1 MIEIIPNWHPIFV
14 HFTVAFLVLC
24 GVLQLALWL
33 SKPVAQHPSAA
44 IIQKW
49 LVGLASAAVI
59 ATVATG
65 LQAYYSVNH
74 DTPSHLAM
82 TNHRN
87 WAFATATVFILGAL
101 VFFTAPR
108 LRQSIAGACFVGALV
123 LVSTTAFKGGEVVY
137 RYGLGVMSLP
147 KVTGEGHDH
156 DHGDGKGHDQAK
168 PEQTTK
174 TAAHKDDGNHEHGAD
189 TTPKSAAQEHSHA
202 DDGHSEDP
210 AVTPKPATEEH
221 SHAQGGHSHDK
232 ADPLKTGLDS
242 DAAKAVIAFHTAI
255 NSGDT
260 AKARALL
267 DDAVLIFEGGGVER
281 SGDQYANHHM
291 KSDMAFMQQ
300 MKITR
305 LEHQVKVIGNAA
317 VSMSRSK
324 IQGRYKNKD
333 IDFNS
338 METMMLT
345 KNDGRWRIV
354 HIHWSK

>member
-33 SKPVAQHPSAA
+33 SKPVAQHPSAD

-49 LVGLASAAVI
+49 LVGLASVAVI

-74 DTPSHLAM
+74 DSPSHLAM

-108 LRQSIAGACFVGALV
+108 LRQSIAGACFVGALI

-156 DHGDGKGHDQAK
+156 GEGKGHDQAK
-168 PEQTTK
+168 PEQPTK
-174 TAAHKDDGNHEHGAD
+174 TEAHKDDGSHEHGAD
-189 TTPKSAAQEHSHA
+189 S
-202 DDGHSEDP
+202 GHSEDP
-210 AVTPKPATEEH
+210 VVTPKPATEEH

-232 ADPLKTGLDS
+232 SDPLKTGLES

-255 NSGDT
+255 NTGDA

-317 VSMSRSK
+317 VSMSRAK

-333 IDFNS
+333 IDINS
-338 METMMLT
+338 METMMLI
-345 KNDGRWRIV
+345 KNNGHWRIV
-354 HIHWSK
+354 HIHWSN